1 MHGTLDT
8 FSVVEVLQ
16 MLGRVRRSG
25 TLHIECAERQID
37 VHFVQGR
44 IAETRDSTRA
54 YDDTVLGSLLM
65 KRSLVSEAQLDRA
78 LREQETDPRP
88 IGTILVERGFVAED
102 DLRDVLS
109 RQVANTFLAVK
120 TTAASGTFMFVT
132 DEAAEPVDY
141 ITIDTQRVLI
151 EVSSVGSDYV
161 AAFELLGAA
170 NTVLTRNRDYETL
183 PRHAVVMARDEFH
196 VLALID
202 DQRTVSEVA
211 RASRLEEVT
220 VISILGKFCQAK
232 VLLTAGERPPTP
244 AADSEFRA
252 HRDSVRDEVS
262 RIGDRPPSPLAGPEY
277 EFEPESSDPYAPL
290 ASAAVETAPAES
302 APAESAPAESAPAES
317 APLES
322 APLESAPLESGPSDG
337 PASPES
343 APAPLALLDP
353 APPSESAP
361 PEPTPAGSAPPF
373 EAAPFEA
380 APPDSAPP
388 EPAPP
393 EPAPP
398 DLGADGSGIDWV
410 FDHLGDR
417 PDEPRD
423 TDGAAAAG
431 GRPAA
436 ADRDGVAGR
445 AVESDQVAG
454 GAVEPDQVAGDEEP
468 EAPAGDWH
476 W

>member
-54 YDDTVLGSLLM
+54 YDDTVLGSLLV
-65 KRSLVSEAQLDRA
+65 KRSLVSEAQLDQA

-132 DEAAEPVDY
+132 DDAAEPVDY

-170 NTVLTRNRDYETL
+170 NTVLTRNRDYESL

-202 DQRTVSEVA
+202 DERTVSEVA
-211 RASRLEEVT
+211 QASRLEEVT

-262 RIGDRPPSPLAGPEY
+262 RIGDRPASPLAGPEF
-277 EFEPESSDPYAPL
+277 EFEPVSSYPSAPHEAAPHEAAPHEAAPL
-290 ASAAVETAPAES
+290 SS
-302 APAESAPAESAPAES
+302 APLDPAPYEITSPE
-317 APLES
+317 PMLLES
-322 APLESAPLESGPSDG
+322 APTEIVS
-337 PASPES
+337 
-343 APAPLALLDP
+343 
-353 APPSESAP
+353 
-361 PEPTPAGSAPPF
+361 PEPTP
-373 EAAPFEA
+373 
-380 APPDSAPP
+380 P
-388 EPAPP
+388 EPAFIGAAPLDLA
-393 EPAPP
+393 EPAASAAEPAAVTAEPAASAAEPAAVTAEPAAVTVTPAGAGAYEAPPP
-398 DLGADGSGIDWV
+398 DLGVDGSGIDWV

-417 PDEPRD
+417 PDEPRAD
-423 TDGAAAAG
+423 DGASG
-431 GRPAA
+431 DTRPAA
-436 ADRDGVAGR
+436 ADRDDVGGR
-445 AVESDQVAG
+445 RDVESDAR
-454 GAVEPDQVAGDEEP
+454 VAGDEEP
-468 EAPAGDWH
+468 EGPVGDWH